1 MEKIDASKYARE
13 GKMRKNTYEP
23 KNKKNV
29 KNLQENLKLD
39 ALLYKVF
46 DKNI

>member
-1 MEKIDASKYARE
+1 MVGMARGAKIPMSQR
-13 GKMRKNTYEP
+13 T
-23 KNKKNV
+23 KKNV